1 MTHEPSAKLAYLE
14 AERECV
20 AASAAWYSIYNR
32 AARKAEENK
41 RWDAVQA
48 AKANKSR
55 LFCRLLEAQRLDIE
69 EAKRAAQAVLDS
81 NLDIEMGLAKLEGL
95 A

>member
-32 AARKAEENK
+32 AARKAEETK
-41 RWDAVQA
+41 RWDAVEA
-48 AKANKSR
+48 ARTNKSR
-55 LFCRLLEAQRLDIE
+55 LFCRLLEARRLDIE
-69 EAKRAAQAVLDS
+69 EAQAVLDS
-81 NLDIEMGLAKLEGL
+81 NLDIEMGLAKLEAL